1 MQKYLLSISILLLT
15 LFALPA
21 MGQKQP
27 VFPDSAGQKVKYN
40 ATIEMKKGYLSGVC
54 ILANDGEQI
63 KGCLFNEFGIS
74 ALDFTYS
81 PARDKV
87 KLVNVIK
94 MLDKW
99 YIRNVLKK
107 DLVQLM
113 HNLAKG
119 IPDYQDKRFNID
131 YKFTLLEDATEE

>member
-1 MQKYLLSISILLLT
+1 MERYLLSISIFLLSLLAT
-15 LFALPA
+15 PV
-21 MGQKQP
+21 MGQSKT
-27 VFPDSAGQKVKYN
+27 VFPDSTGQKVKYN

-54 ILANDGEQI
+54 MLVNDGENI

-74 ALDFTYS
+74 ALDFTYNPS
-81 PARDKV
+81 RDKV

-99 YIRNVLKK
+99 YIRKVLKK

-119 IPDYQDKRFNID
+119 IPTYQDKRFNID
-131 YKFTLLEDATEE
+131 YKFTVLEDATEE